1 MQVEALPLT
10 LSASLLVALVTGIL
24 LTFLILRSKWIVS
37 QQAAQ
42 HYHQRLTQSEQEL
55 AQTRERLDRTLQA
68 LQDERVAN
76 TRMSITLEQK
86 QRHFDEQLAFVDA
99 SREQLKEEF
108 ENLANEV
115 LERKGKSFS
124 EFSERNL
131 TNLLQPMHAE
141 MKGFRERIEH
151 LHHQDTRQQEALRSE
166 LKNLQSLNREITD
179 QAQRL
184 TEALQ
189 GQKKIQGNWGELMLE
204 NVLDGSGLRRGTD
217 YKREV
222 SFTTEEGRRRPDAIV
237 YLPQNKHL
245 IIDAKTSLS
254 AYVRYVNSDSDLERT
269 QALAEHSRA
278 VSDRIN
284 ELADKHYYDLPGL
297 NSPEV
302 VIMFI
307 PVESA
312 YVEALKFDDTLYQR
326 AIENNVLV
334 TTPTTLLT
342 SLNIV
347 RQLWRFEDQSKHS
360 AELANR
366 AERFYNKLRVF
377 LESMQDVGKRLDGA
391 RMSYDQALGQLT
403 GGKGNLIKQASEFRE
418 LGVSVKKE
426 LPEELVEKAQLE
438 LSPPSSDLS

>member
-1 MQVEALPLT
+1 MPIDSFYPALT
-10 LSASLLVALVTGIL
+10 LLAALAVGIL

-86 QRHFDEQLAFVDA
+86 QRHFDEQLAFVDT

-131 TNLLQPMHAE
+131 THLLQPMHAE

-222 SFTTEEGRRRPDAIV
+222 SFNTEEGR
-237 YLPQNKHL
+237 
-245 IIDAKTSLS
+245 S
-254 AYVRYVNSDSDLERT
+254 ART
-269 QALAEHSRA
+269 
-278 VSDRIN
+278 
-284 ELADKHYYDLPGL
+284 
-297 NSPEV
+297 
-302 VIMFI
+302 
-307 PVESA
+307 
-312 YVEALKFDDTLYQR
+312 
-326 AIENNVLV
+326 
-334 TTPTTLLT
+334 
-342 SLNIV
+342 
-347 RQLWRFEDQSKHS
+347 
-360 AELANR
+360 
-366 AERFYNKLRVF
+366 
-377 LESMQDVGKRLDGA
+377 
-391 RMSYDQALGQLT
+391 
-403 GGKGNLIKQASEFRE
+403 
-418 LGVSVKKE
+418 
-426 LPEELVEKAQLE
+426 
-438 LSPPSSDLS
+438 PSSICPRTSTWSSTPRPRFPPMYATSTAIAISSAPRPFPNTAGRSAIASTSWRTSTITTCPVSTPRKWSSCSFPWSLPTSRR

>member
-1 MQVEALPLT
+1 MPTDLLYLALY
-10 LSASLLVALVTGIL
+10 LLAALLTGIL

-42 HYHQRLTQSEQEL
+42 HYHQRLQQSEQEL
-55 AQTRERLDRTLQA
+55 TQTRERLDLTMQA
-68 LQDERVAN
+68 LQKERVAN

-86 QRHFDEQLAFVDA
+86 QRHFDEQLAFVDT

-124 EFSERNL
+124 EFSQRNL
-131 TNLLQPMHAE
+131 THLLQPMHAE

-151 LHHQDTRQQEALRSE
+151 LHHQDTRQQEALRTE

-204 NVLDGSGLRRGTD
+204 NVLDGSGLRLGTD

-222 SFTTEEGRRRPDAIV
+222 SFNTEEGRRRPDAIV

-254 AYVRYVNSDSDLERT
+254 AYVRYVNSDNDIERT

-302 VIMFI
+302 VVMFI

-426 LPEELVEKAQLE
+426 LPEELVEKARLE
-438 LSPPSSDLS
+438 LTPSSTDPS